1 MNLYFVYYSMNGSN
15 TCFLLGGHRF
25 ESKRVTCLSL
35 TNKGEPHF
43 KNTLLLLLLLILLYK
58 LKSIKNIKFPSIS

>member
-1 MNLYFVYYSMNGSN
+1 MDLTNEN

-25 ESKRVTCLSL
+25 ESKRVRCLSL

-58 LKSIKNIKFPSIS
+58 LKSIKNI